1 MNRWGKT
8 FVNFSPGI
16 SNRAAKAIRLTM
28 RDWQLRCRIDKRIDD
43 LAQMFNP
50 IIRGWITYYGRY
62 YKSALAKVL
71 MHLDRRLAWW
81 AMEKYRRLKRH
92 RRRAI
97 YWIQDIRRRI
107 QTSLHIGVFCIGH
120 RLDSRSRMTGDSHVR
135 ICGRLAVKLRRP
147 TRLVIGVVSWI
158 GISTPVAR
166 KDKSF

>member
-43 LAQMFNP
+43 LARMFNP

-97 YWIQDIRRRI
+97 YWIQDIRRRDPN
-107 QTSLHIGVFCIGH
+107 LFAHW
-120 RLDSRSRMTGDSHVR
+120 RLLYRTTAGQ
-135 ICGRLAVKLRRP
+135 
-147 TRLVIGVVSWI
+147 
-158 GISTPVAR
+158 
-166 KDKSF
+166 